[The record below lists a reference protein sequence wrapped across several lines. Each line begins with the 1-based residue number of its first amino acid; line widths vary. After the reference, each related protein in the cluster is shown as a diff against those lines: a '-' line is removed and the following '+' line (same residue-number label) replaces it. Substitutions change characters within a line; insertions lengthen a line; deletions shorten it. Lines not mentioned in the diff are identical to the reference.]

1 MLVHVFKDK
10 VKNEESGYVNT
21 TFRIQGVDL
30 EGLIPVRICYFGK
43 PVYEPEVKMVKVV
56 DKMTGKPIVKDGK
69 EVFEPELD
77 AEGHKVLVKDEK
89 GDVVMKKVMKQ
100 DGKELLRDEDYGARE
115 EILEMFAGVWSNEN
129 PLYRTPVHL
138 ILRPVKGEIEK
149 WRGYLVCGN
158 EEVPVE
164 VIDFSTAEKP
174 DWSYEKRK
182 RKFFAMGEKIS

>member
-1 MLVHVFKDK
+1 MS
-10 VKNEESGYVNT
+10 NIN
-21 TFRIQGVDL
+21 
-30 EGLIPVRICYFGK
+30 
-43 PVYEPEVKMVKVV
+43 MVK
-56 DKMTGKPIVKDGK
+56 GKIHSYHTLTAIDGPGLR
-69 EVFEPELD
+69 FLLFLQGCPLRCMYCHNPD
-77 AEGHKVLVKDEK
+77 SW
-89 GDVVMKKVMKQ
+89 KQ
-100 DGKELLRDEDYGARE
+100 EDFQEERTAE

-138 ILRPVKGEIEK
+138 ILRPIKGETEK